1 MKKSLGLFPQEH
13 AHSLK
18 EALLKEGIVSEIDA
32 LKYVKE
38 DDLKYM
44 PVFTGHIGENPLP
57 NALEKAAS
65 LEVLVSE
72 EDFNHSKK
80 IQQDLNIS
88 SLDEN
93 IEMLRKE
100 FNLSQDTLDKAMDF
114 AKVFQLL
121 GGGIRTTIGRGMI
134 APSATDI
141 AFFHFIFNQKT
152 RDYFKTGLGKKLLIG
167 FMLEVIILVVL
178 LFIPSVNFLTGFIIL
193 LLAWSALML
202 MSFPYRERFS
212 KRVVSI
218 YVWVVNI
225 LAISTI
231 LLYFLTK

>member
-1 MKKSLGLFPQEH
+1 MKKSLGLFPEEH
-13 AHSLK
+13 ARSLK

-44 PVFTGHIGENPLP
+44 PLFTGHIGENPLP

-93 IEMLRKE
+93 IEMLRKG
-100 FNLSQDTLDKAMDF
+100 FNLSQDTLDKAIDF

-121 GGGIRTTIGRGMI
+121 GGGMRTTGRGMI
-134 APSATDI
+134 SRSATNV

-167 FMLEVIILVVL
+167 FILEVIILVVL
-178 LFIPSVNFLTGFIIL
+178 LFIPSVNFLTGFIFL
-193 LLAWSALML
+193 LLFWSSFML

-218 YVWVVNI
+218 YMWVVNI